1 MSDFLL
7 VYWLTQFRM
16 QVVAV
21 VVVFHILRGMK
32 GNNSKIAPLFL
43 WPAPMGLFGFLFC
56 LCRTLGKGSVSI
68 LYWLGCRWIQ
78 IQITCLWSALQGSLM
93 TFDTLLNFRPHSPH
107 WRNGLNPF
115 ASKGSWL
122 WGVSEETEETSG
134 AEVQS
139 AISGTVV

>member
-43 WPAPMGLFGFLFC
+43 
-56 LCRTLGKGSVSI
+56 
-68 LYWLGCRWIQ
+68 
-78 IQITCLWSALQGSLM
+78 
-93 TFDTLLNFRPHSPH
+93 
-107 WRNGLNPF
+107 
-115 ASKGSWL
+115 
-122 WGVSEETEETSG
+122 
-134 AEVQS
+134 
-139 AISGTVV
+139 